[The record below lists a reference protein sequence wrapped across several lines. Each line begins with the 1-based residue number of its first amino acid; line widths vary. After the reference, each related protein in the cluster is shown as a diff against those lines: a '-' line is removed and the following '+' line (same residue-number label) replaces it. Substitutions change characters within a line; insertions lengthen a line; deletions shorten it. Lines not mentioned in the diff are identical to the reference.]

1 MFGLGNMGNNC
12 NKMEKPKLKLTY
24 FNGRGRGELARL
36 ILAHGG
42 REFEDCRIEQSDWP
56 AMKASKFC
64 KQRAENER
72 QCGNFIII
80 LSLRFFVNSLLGILE
95 LKNLTF

>member
-64 KQRAENER
+64 KQSAEKMK
-72 QCGNFIII
+72 FT
-80 LSLRFFVNSLLGILE
+80 V
-95 LKNLTF
+95 